1 MKRLY
6 YHVMRS
12 IFFTLMIIAMVAVL
26 GSFLVGMYS
35 MMKGGEFN
43 EKYGN
48 RLMRL
53 RVLLQGVALAFF
65 AAAILSGSN
74 D

>member
-1 MKRLY
+1 
-6 YHVMRS
+6 
-12 IFFTLMIIAMVAVL
+12 MIIAMVAVL
-26 GSFLVGMYS
+26 ASFAVGMFS

-65 AAAILSGSN
+65 AAAVLSGPN